1 MPNRKKPPIT
11 CSPRAALVR
20 GWADRRGQ
28 GKTDRNVSR
37 SFATKRVEGVD
48 MSRPAKN
55 PAMTF
60 DDAMTVHV
68 LRAEGFTFSELSSLF
83 GDHASRIIQ
92 ILDGTLH
99 PGSWEAALDKL
110 ERGIYWHP
118 RIVALVLS
126 FGGPQ
131 PMIAATKAANPAHR
145 RHQQALKRLR
155 KIS

>member
-1 MPNRKKPPIT
+1 MV
-11 CSPRAALVR
+11 L
-20 GWADRRGQ
+20 RR
-28 GKTDRNVSR
+28 TVSR
-37 SFATKRVEGVD
+37 SFATKCVEGVD

-55 PAMTF
+55 PAITF

-68 LRAEGFTFSELSSLF
+68 LRAEGFTFSELCGLF

-110 ERGIYWHP
+110 ERGVYWHP

-145 RHQQALKRLR
+145 RHQQELKRLR
-155 KIS
+155 KISIPFCRRASRLGSAA

>member
-1 MPNRKKPPIT
+1 
-11 CSPRAALVR
+11 
-20 GWADRRGQ
+20 
-28 GKTDRNVSR
+28 
-37 SFATKRVEGVD
+37 
-48 MSRPAKN
+48 MSRPAKK

-60 DDAMTVHV
+60 EDAMTVHV
-68 LRAEGFTFSELSSLF
+68 LRAEGFTYNELCSLF
-83 GDHASRIIQ
+83 DDNAGRIIQ
-92 ILDGTLH
+92 VLDGVLQ

-145 RHQQALKRLR
+145 RHQQELKRLR
-155 KIS
+155 KISIPFCRRAPRWGGAV

>member
-1 MPNRKKPPIT
+1 MVLR
-11 CSPRAALVR
+11 
-20 GWADRRGQ
+20 
-28 GKTDRNVSR
+28 RNVSR
-37 SFATKRVEGVD
+37 SFATKCVEGVD

-68 LRAEGFTFSELSSLF
+68 LRAEGFTFSELSGLF

-99 PGSWEAALDKL
+99 AGSWEAALDKL
-110 ERGIYWHP
+110 ERGVYWHP

-145 RHQQALKRLR
+145 RHQQELKRLR
-155 KIS
+155 KISIPFCRRASRLGSAA